1 MQAGSSILII
11 DRSHE
16 TRDVLRLALERR
28 GLRVLGAPD
37 AAAGWALARMH
48 RPEIVV
54 LDLDSDEVARPSVR
68 DFAAAI
74 EQQQGALVI
83 LGNPALESHFPVGEF
98 IAKPYHYKPLVL
110 KIEELLRKR
119 FCRVAA

>member
-1 MQAGSSILII
+1 MFAGSSVLII

-28 GLRVLGAPD
+28 GLRVLHAPD
-37 AAAGWALARMH
+37 AAVGWALARLH
-48 RPEIVV
+48 HPELVV
-54 LDLDSDEVARPSVR
+54 LDLESDEVAKPSVR
-68 DFAAAI
+68 EFAAAV
-74 EQQQGALVI
+74 EQQRGTLVI
-83 LGNPALESHFPVGEF
+83 LGNPVLEGNFPVGEF

-119 FCRVAA
+119 TCRAAA